1 MLILCISENSHIS
14 IVVNREM
21 IILYYFLVL
30 PFIQNRL
37 LIMNSDS
44 KLARRNFRHEQN
56 QGLGHRDY
64 FWVEEKS
71 HRYKCMHMK
80 NRMETQTVPE
90 HSKIT
95 ITCTRGCIKMKR
107 VSGPISLHSKNFI
120 NSTVKVNYGCS
131 SQENRLRISKHVQ
144 KRKAVE
150 ECDNQESCTIRATDS
165 WFGVSENC
173 DGDKTLLLNY

>member
-30 PFIQNRL
+30 PFIQTRL
-37 LIMNSDS
+37 LIMKSDG
-44 KLARRNFRHEQN
+44 KLARSYEHDQN
-56 QGLGHRDY
+56 QGLEDRDY

-107 VSGPISLHSKNFI
+107 VSGPRSHIS
-120 NSTVKVNYGCS
+120 
-131 SQENRLRISKHVQ
+131 RI
-144 KRKAVE
+144 
-150 ECDNQESCTIRATDS
+150 
-165 WFGVSENC
+165 
-173 DGDKTLLLNY
+173 L